1 MQLFFEKMKWYLVK
15 FDRSTTSDAL
25 WDEVQALGF
34 HPQYTI
40 ESDEINE
47 LYVTALKKVKIG
59 PLPVGVVE
67 FTPIDPPQIDWN
79 TQWAAHAPH
88 YQEGE
93 IHVPLERYGP
103 STLGIIDLVPG
114 PGFGDLSHPTTQ
126 MCLSL
131 ILMRAEGAT
140 VVDVGCGSGVLS
152 VAAAKAGAVRVI
164 AIDIDLQALKHTKLN
179 AKRNQFDRLIQVKTP
194 KQFVALKFRV
204 KGRLLIVMNMT
215 MAEQK
220 KAWQALP
227 ELHQE
232 NAEIITSGILPE
244 QRQKAVNLYKTW
256 GWRIVEEVEK
266 DGWMAFVMKALVR

>member
-1 MQLFFEKMKWYLVK
+1 MKWYLVK

-59 PLPVGVVE
+59 TLPAGVVE

-93 IHVPLERYGP
+93 IHVPLERYGA

-140 VVDVGCGSGVLS
+140 VIDVGCGSGVLS

-164 AIDIDLQALKHTKLN
+164 AIDIDLKVLKHTKLN
-179 AKRNQFDRLIQVKTP
+179 AKRNQFDRLIKVKTP
-194 KQFVALKFRV
+194 TQFETLKFQV
-204 KGRLLIVMNMT
+204 KGKLLVVMNMI

-220 KAWQALP
+220 EAWPALP
-227 ELHQE
+227 KLHRTE
-232 NAEIITSGILPE
+232 AEIITSGILAE
-244 QRQKAVNLYKTW
+244 EREKAMKLYRSW
-256 GWRIVEEVEK
+256 NWHIVEEVEK
-266 DGWMAFVMKALVR
+266 DGWMAFVMKAVVR